1 MTPILTISQATSDAD
16 FAAAADLIDS
26 RDDNHHPLDRTALA
40 KARLLLLA
48 WLDDTLVGCGAIKAG
63 EGEVAELGYLV
74 VASGYRRLGIGA
86 RLTQARIDWAS
97 AQGIKLLWATV
108 RAENQASRDN
118 LLKAGWQFYGDYLS
132 IRGTGNTIGWYV
144 LPLKQGLDI
153 QALMAGPIGNR
164 TPVIQGSGEPD

>member
-1 MTPILTISQATSDAD
+1 MTPTLTISPACCDAD
-16 FAAAADLIDS
+16 IAQAAELIDS
-26 RDDNHHPLDRTALA
+26 RDDNHHPLDRAALA

-48 WLDDTLVGCGAIKAG
+48 RLDGTLVGCGAIKAG
-63 EGEVAELGYLV
+63 DGEVAELGYLV
-74 VASGYRRLGIGA
+74 VASGFRRLGIGA
-86 RLTQARIDWAS
+86 RLTKARIDWAIG
-97 AQGIKLLWATV
+97 QGIKLLWATV

-144 LPLKQGLDI
+144 LPLQQGLDI

-164 TPVIQGSGEPD
+164 TPVSPPG